1 MSIVFPFSH
10 LNTPNAA
17 TTYHALFPEIGTVTL
32 IGAGNVAAWLAFAL
46 KKANISISQI
56 YSRSLKKSEKIA
68 ETCGA
73 MAIDDLRKLRE
84 GSDLYLFSLKD
95 DAYEEVV
102 KEIPMQLPF
111 ALLTSGTVSQR
122 VLAPIAQRFGILY
135 PCQTLS
141 VGMDFSQVQVPIC
154 VEGADSQTEEQI
166 FRLAGQLTDSVVR
179 MDEAARQQLHLAA
192 VFACNFSN
200 ALYGI
205 AFDILKN
212 ANIDPRILLPLLQNT
227 LNKLQ
232 TLSPKEAQTGPAV
245 RGDQSVMDRHLALLD
260 DEQKRQI
267 YGIMSAYI
275 QNQRDNK

>member
-1 MSIVFPFSH
+1 
-10 LNTPNAA
+10 
-17 TTYHALFPEIGTVTL
+17 
-32 IGAGNVAAWLAFAL
+32 
-46 KKANISISQI
+46 
-56 YSRSLKKSEKIA
+56 
-68 ETCGA
+68 
-73 MAIDDLRKLRE
+73 
-84 GSDLYLFSLKD
+84 
-95 DAYEEVV
+95 
-102 KEIPMQLPF
+102 
-111 ALLTSGTVSQR
+111 
-122 VLAPIAQRFGILY
+122 
-135 PCQTLS
+135 
-141 VGMDFSQVQVPIC
+141 MDFSQVQVPIC

-200 ALYGI
+200 ALYGT